1 MIATDISK
9 QQELDSNPKALEQIN
24 VTGNLEQQATLFFIT
39 EEAKFF
45 ARNCKSILILFFA
58 SM

>member
-39 EEAKFF
+39 EEAKVLNFSQGTVKVF
-45 ARNCKSILILFFA
+45 
-58 SM
+58 